1 MMNERSES
9 IFLTFKNYIQLYI
22 LKEKMKKVIETV
34 LKVIGIIILIA
45 LILRIFGV
53 F

>member
-1 MMNERSES
+1 M
-9 IFLTFKNYIQLYI
+9 KNKIT
-22 LKEKMKKVIETV
+22 IELI

-45 LILRIFGV
+45 LALRIFGV